1 MITVHAC
8 RCGHCKHLVPVYKE
22 LGEAIAK
29 DPSLKN
35 RVVIAKVGKQQRRLL
50 LLSVAVRFLCRA
62 APVSFAMLRL
72 SFVQVNSRRVK
83 LWVQCSVCI
92 S

>member
-1 MITVHAC
+1 
-8 RCGHCKHLVPVYKE
+8 VYKE

-35 RVVIAKVGKQQRRLL
+35 RVVIAKVGNHERRLL
-50 LLSVAVRFLCRA
+50 VLSGTVRSLCRA
-62 APVSFAMLRL
+62 APVSFAVLRL
-72 SFVQVNSRRVK
+72 SFVQENSRRVQ
-83 LWVQCSVCI
+83 LWVQCFVCI